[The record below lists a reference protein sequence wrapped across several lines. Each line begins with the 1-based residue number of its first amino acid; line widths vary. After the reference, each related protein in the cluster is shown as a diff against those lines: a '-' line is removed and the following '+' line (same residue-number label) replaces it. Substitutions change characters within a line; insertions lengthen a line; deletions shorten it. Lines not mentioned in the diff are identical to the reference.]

1 MKKKYFL
8 ACLLLMVAGC
18 TGVQIR
24 DNVLLPLASEIYEHV
39 YPQIELGLADAV
51 QDGDLTQE
59 GADLLLAQADALRE
73 ALRGQDRTQILA
85 IDWNSLEAWAARG
98 VQDMI
103 DDGTI
108 SPGVA
113 TSLLQRIVNFRDL
126 LAELGVRF
134 AMGGTRPIYSTTET
148 VGGKPAFVGFMPR
161 VRLDWTPLD
170 RHNEPRRA
178 LGLPEVTAKEVGLE

>member
-1 MKKKYFL
+1 MKRNFL
-8 ACLLLMVAGC
+8 ITLLLVTAGC
-18 TGVQIR
+18 TGVQVR
-24 DNVLLPLASEIYEHV
+24 DNILMPLASEIYEHI

-59 GADLLLAQADALRE
+59 GADLLLGQADALRE
-73 ALRGQDRTQILA
+73 ALRGQDRSQVLA
-85 IDWNSLEAWAARG
+85 IDWNALEAWAARG
-98 VQDMI
+98 VQDMV

-126 LAELGVRF
+126 LSELGVRF
-134 AMGGTRPIYSTTET
+134 AWDGSRPIYSTTELT
-148 VGGKPAFVGFMPR
+148 GGRPTFTGYATK

-170 RHNEPRRA
+170 RHNAPRRA
-178 LGLPEVTAKEVGLE
+178 LGLPEITATEAGL